1 MLLIPPRSHCISNGA
16 VTGKQGTKSLAAVSM
31 GGCKRHFWS
40 GVRCEILTDV
50 TMWPTVCHRPTHPE
64 TLDRPGHQDNGPG
77 IGNPALTGVKCGL
90 ETRANT
96 GSSDTAYQNCPNI
109 MPSSQALSGFEFRTK
124 EMQCCVLQKMSCER
138 FCCEVYLEP
147 AFIRIQFNSPS
158 NFQFW

>member
-31 GGCKRHFWS
+31 RGCKRHFWS

-77 IGNPALTGVKCGL
+77 IGNPALTGVKCRL
-90 ETRANT
+90 ETRAKT
-96 GSSDTAYQNCPNI
+96 GSGDTAYQNCPNM

-124 EMQCCVLQKMSCER
+124 AMQFAMCTAENVLWEILLWSLLGTCFYQ
-138 FCCEVYLEP
+138 
-147 AFIRIQFNSPS
+147 NSI
-158 NFQFW
+158 